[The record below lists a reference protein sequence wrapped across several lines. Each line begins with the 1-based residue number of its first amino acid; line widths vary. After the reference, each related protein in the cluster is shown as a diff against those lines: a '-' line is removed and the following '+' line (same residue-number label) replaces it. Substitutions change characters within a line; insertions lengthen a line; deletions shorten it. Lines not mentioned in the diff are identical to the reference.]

1 MFTHSEYKIDII
13 KENQTNKNE
22 EIILYM
28 YIDVAIIEKLN
39 YNKKKKEGPNWI
51 KRMASMVMSY
61 TEIDNRFVV
70 GLWGGGATNM
80 YSQFQ
85 KDDKNLILMKQI

>member
-28 YIDVAIIEKLN
+28 YIYVAIIEKSN
-39 YNKKKKEGPNWI
+39 YDKKK
-51 KRMASMVMSY
+51 AQ
-61 TEIDNRFVV
+61 TE
-70 GLWGGGATNM
+70 
-80 YSQFQ
+80 
-85 KDDKNLILMKQI
+85 

>member
-28 YIDVAIIEKLN
+28 YIYVAIIEKSN
-39 YNKKKKEGPNWI
+39 YDKKK
-51 KRMASMVMSY
+51 VQ
-61 TEIDNRFVV
+61 TE
-70 GLWGGGATNM
+70 
-80 YSQFQ
+80 
-85 KDDKNLILMKQI
+85 

>member
-28 YIDVAIIEKLN
+28 YIDVAIIEKSN
-39 YNKKKKEGPNWI
+39 YDKKK
-51 KRMASMVMSY
+51 VQ
-61 TEIDNRFVV
+61 TE
-70 GLWGGGATNM
+70 
-80 YSQFQ
+80 
-85 KDDKNLILMKQI
+85 

>member
-28 YIDVAIIEKLN
+28 YIDVAIIEKSN
-39 YNKKKKEGPNWI
+39 YNKKKRRSKLKKENGQYGDELH
-51 KRMASMVMSY
+51 R
-61 TEIDNRFVV
+61 NR
-70 GLWGGGATNM
+70 
-80 YSQFQ
+80 
-85 KDDKNLILMKQI
+85 

>member
-28 YIDVAIIEKLN
+28 YIDVAIIEKSN
-39 YNKKKKEGPNWI
+39 YDKKKTQ
-51 KRMASMVMSY
+51 
-61 TEIDNRFVV
+61 TE
-70 GLWGGGATNM
+70 
-80 YSQFQ
+80 
-85 KDDKNLILMKQI
+85 

>member
-28 YIDVAIIEKLN
+28 YIYIAIIEKSN
-39 YNKKKKEGPNWI
+39 YDKKKDPNWI

-70 GLWGGGATNM
+70 GLWGGGG
-80 YSQFQ
+80 Y
-85 KDDKNLILMKQI
+85 

>member
-39 YNKKKKEGPNWI
+39 YNKKKKRRSKLNKENGQYGDELH
-51 KRMASMVMSY
+51 R
-61 TEIDNRFVV
+61 NR
-70 GLWGGGATNM
+70 
-80 YSQFQ
+80 
-85 KDDKNLILMKQI
+85 

>member
-28 YIDVAIIEKLN
+28 YIDVAIIEKSN
-39 YNKKKKEGPNWI
+39 YDKKKRSKLNKENGQYGDELH
-51 KRMASMVMSY
+51 R
-61 TEIDNRFVV
+61 NR
-70 GLWGGGATNM
+70 
-80 YSQFQ
+80 
-85 KDDKNLILMKQI
+85 

>member
-39 YNKKKKEGPNWI
+39 YNKKKK
-51 KRMASMVMSY
+51 KVQ
-61 TEIDNRFVV
+61 TE
-70 GLWGGGATNM
+70 
-80 YSQFQ
+80 
-85 KDDKNLILMKQI
+85 

>member
-28 YIDVAIIEKLN
+28 YIDVAIIEKSN
-39 YNKKKKEGPNWI
+39 YNKKKRRSKLNKENGQYGDELH
-51 KRMASMVMSY
+51 R
-61 TEIDNRFVV
+61 NR
-70 GLWGGGATNM
+70 
-80 YSQFQ
+80 
-85 KDDKNLILMKQI
+85 